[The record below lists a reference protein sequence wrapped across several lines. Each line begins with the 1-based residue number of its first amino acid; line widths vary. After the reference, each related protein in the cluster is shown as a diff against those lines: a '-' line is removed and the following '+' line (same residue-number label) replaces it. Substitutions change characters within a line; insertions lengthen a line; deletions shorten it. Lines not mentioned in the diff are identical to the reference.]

1 MTHVLMTPVMRAI
14 STMRIVAVAVAVAAA
29 VVVVAGADDT
39 MTAHVIMSVGT
50 ATMTGAHAIMTEGMD
65 ANHGNTIAAMMIG
78 DIEP

>member
-1 MTHVLMTPVMRAI
+1 MRAI
-14 STMRIVAVAVAVAAA
+14 STMRIVAVVAAVAAA
-29 VVVVAGADDT
+29 AAAGADDT